1 MVHLKLSLLKNRDVI
16 FFKSFQNW
24 KYWLK
29 DDISYDNFKCTI
41 FLKKKRMMMLQ
52 KDAFTVVKIAD
63 SLLIFIYHKP
73 TSLFT
78 IEAACSTVAFSRNNI

>member
-1 MVHLKLSLLKNRDVI
+1 
-16 FFKSFQNW
+16 
-24 KYWLK
+24 
-29 DDISYDNFKCTI
+29 
-41 FLKKKRMMMLQ
+41 MMLQ

-63 SLLIFIYHKP
+63 SLLIFIYLKP